1 MPEIEIQGTSEVN
14 AEVIKGGTIKLWK
27 DGVGIEAPLAG
38 AGKLQAEGWRPYDV
52 DLPALGRG
60 VQPWLKALGAA
71 VTAFAEETAEKD
83 SIDTLLGAPLSTLEK
98 ALGKVNQAVTELVTA
113 AWSKYSVRETGEE

>member
-27 DGVGIEAPLAG
+27 DGVGIEAPVAD
-38 AGKLQAEGWRPYDV
+38 AGKLQAEGWWPYEV
-52 DLPALGRG
+52 DLPALARE

-71 VTAFAEETAEKD
+71 VTAFAEETVEED

-98 ALGKVNQAVTELVTA
+98 AVLKVNEAVHELVSA
-113 AWSKYSVRETGEE
+113 AWRKYSVRAGEE